1 MNKEIFTL
9 LCCPETKQ
17 EVTEMT
23 KDEVKAINKAIAAKK
38 IRTVAGKLL
47 RDRIET
53 ALIREDKKIAYPIRK
68 GIPIMLIDE
77 GFDPSKA

>member
-1 MNKEIFTL
+1 MNKEIFPL

-17 EVTEMT
+17 EVTEMS
-23 KDEVKAINKAIAAKK
+23 KEEVKAINKAIKAKK

-47 RDRIET
+47 RDTIET
-53 ALIREDKKIAYPIRK
+53 ALIREDRKIAYPIRK

-77 GFDPSKA
+77 GFDPSNV